1 MEENDCILHMGR
13 GYMRMGVH
21 KVNLHRKG
29 DTRCARIQVT
39 ETSCIPPDHEVI
51 ITGKFEGPRW

>member
-1 MEENDCILHMGR
+1 
-13 GYMRMGVH
+13 MGVH